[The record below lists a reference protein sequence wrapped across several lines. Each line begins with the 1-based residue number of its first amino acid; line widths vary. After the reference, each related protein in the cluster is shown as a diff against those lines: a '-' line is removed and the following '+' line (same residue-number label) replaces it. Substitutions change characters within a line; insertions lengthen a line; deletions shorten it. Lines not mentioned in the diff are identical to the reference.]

1 MSDEKRTPAS
11 AETEPRRGDETPT
24 EPMHGGHAEADS
36 ESPTED
42 RSEGMTARERA
53 VVKGLEKL
61 AREQGASSF
70 TAGPVEFTFVRAL
83 EERSNGVE
91 VFLFRRHLKHGL
103 SGYVVVKRLQNP
115 RTLERRH
122 RMAEEVQLAFR
133 LHHPAIAQVHH
144 FRIIEKLPHAILEYV
159 NGPTLDSLVCAAALR
174 GAPLP
179 VPFVL
184 HVACE
189 VADAL
194 HYAHTLTD
202 SDNGGKPLGIIHRDV
217 NPRNI
222 RVDWKT
228 GAVKLTDFGAAY
240 SKRVGREETPE
251 RLRKGDLM
259 YASPEYL
266 RGTAMDARS
275 DVFSLGLVLLEALT
289 NRHFFASL
297 PGPIEGAPLDVEAE
311 QEPDIPLREL
321 LAVVERYTSEDVERA
336 TATLP
341 ERLRAVVRRALR
353 RDPAERYASAEEM
366 RREMRASF
374 VGLAPE
380 YGRKDAQA
388 DAAQVIS
395 DASAKRAIGGP
406 TEEGIFP
413 EGFDA
418 HELLSDMDA

>member
-1 MSDEKRTPAS
+1 MSDEKRNPAR
-11 AETEPRRGDETPT
+11 AETEPYPGDETPT
-24 EPMHGGHAEADS
+24 EPMHGGHSEADS
-36 ESPTED
+36 KSPTQEE
-42 RSEGMTARERA
+42 SEGMTARERA
-53 VVKGLEKL
+53 VARGLEKL
-61 AREQGASSF
+61 AREHAATSF
-70 TAGPVEFTFVRAL
+70 TAGPVEFTFVRTL
-83 EERSNGVE
+83 EERSNGAE
-91 VFLFRRHLKHGL
+91 VLLFRRHFKHGL
-103 SGYVVVKRLQNP
+103 SGHVVVKRLQNP

-133 LHHPAIAQVHH
+133 LNHPAIAQVHH
-144 FRIIEKLPHAILEYV
+144 FRIIERLPHAILEYV
-159 NGPTLDSLVCAAALR
+159 NGPTLDSLICAAALR

-179 VPFVL
+179 LPLVL

-217 NPRNI
+217 SLRNI
-222 RVDWKT
+222 RVDLKT

-266 RGTAMDARS
+266 RSTAMDARS

-289 NRHFFASL
+289 NRHFFACMA
-297 PGPIEGAPLDVEAE
+297 GPVEGAAPDVEAE

-321 LAVVERYTSEDVERA
+321 LAVVERYTPEDVERA
-336 TATLP
+336 AASLP
-341 ERLRAVVRRALR
+341 DGLRAVVRRALKR
-353 RDPAERYASAEEM
+353 EPSERYASAEEM
-366 RREMRASF
+366 RREMRAYL

-388 DAAQVIS
+388 DAVQVIS
-395 DASAKRAIGGP
+395 EASAKRGIGGP
-406 TEEGIFP
+406 TEGGIFP
-413 EGFDA
+413 EGFEA
-418 HELLSDMDA
+418 HELLSDGDV